1 MVKFE
6 RHTKKMKPVSMVPLI
21 NVVFLLLI
29 FFLVSGTVKQFEVI
43 DVELPE
49 ASSGEVLDE
58 GAIVLLLGRHDEVIL
73 NDRPIGLMDVQAE
86 MAESLKENP
95 ERIITVKA
103 DSRMNASRLI
113 SVMDQI
119 KAAGGVNISL
129 ITQAL

>member
-1 MVKFE
+1 MKFE
-6 RHTKKMKPVSMVPLI
+6 RHSKKMKPVSMVPLI

-73 NDRPIGLMDVQAE
+73 NDRPIGLMDVQEE
-86 MAESLKENP
+86 MAESLKDHP

-103 DSRMNASRLI
+103 DSRMDASRLI